1 MQIYKTFFNPIAYEQ
16 DSFIFETKQPLQTP
30 GRRFY
35 RGAASPDTV
44 RGLIRSRH
52 RSLLA
57 GAQRQAPGRSLGLDG
72 LDTHRDRRSNRR
84 IDFPRYLTRGLAF
97 IRTFAPRWS
106 FLIVRVV
113 YRGYNNANANG
124 GVSNA
129 NANNDAS
136 NSNTNVGSRLEI

>member
-1 MQIYKTFFNPIAYEQ
+1 MNKILSFLKQSNRYKHLVGG
-16 DSFIFETKQPLQTP
+16 FIVGLP
-30 GRRFY
+30 
-35 RGAASPDTV
+35 APDTV

-97 IRTFAPRWS
+97 YPYLCTPVELPDS
-106 FLIVRVV
+106 PCGLSRVQQCECEWRRV
-113 YRGYNNANANG
+113 
-124 GVSNA
+124 
-129 NANNDAS
+129 
-136 NSNTNVGSRLEI
+136 ECECE

>member
-1 MQIYKTFFNPIAYEQ
+1 
-16 DSFIFETKQPLQTP
+16 
-30 GRRFY
+30 
-35 RGAASPDTV
+35 
-44 RGLIRSRH
+44 LIRSRH

>member
-1 MQIYKTFFNPIAYEQ
+1 MGFHI
-16 DSFIFETKQPLQTP
+16 PLL
-30 GRRFY
+30 
-35 RGAASPDTV
+35 S
-44 RGLIRSRH
+44 LISALMNL
-52 RSLLA
+52 SLIHIS
-57 GAQRQAPGRSLGLDG
+57 PGRSLGLDG